1 MTFPF
6 SGAIPGLFSGS
17 RLNET
22 IWANADEETSS
33 WSTYPTGA
41 TTNTYVAVNSASDSV
56 WVWLRSGQEIYA
68 ESEGSRTLRYD
79 MQTPSGDPS
88 PNQNVD
94 LVVRCQR
101 YDSAGA
107 SAPSSATVTI
117 NLFENNSQVTG
128 GGGTAQQVT
137 AANNAGAADYTHRL
151 STTAINNVSNWANV
165 EIDASFAAS
174 GIDTSEPEMYV
185 TYRVYQ
191 VKIVFS

>member
-1 MTFPF
+1 MTFLSTFYPNQV
-6 SGAIPGLFSGS
+6 LN
-17 RLNET
+17 LNET
-22 IWANADEETSS
+22 IWANADENTVDWET
-33 WSTYPTGA
+33 YATGA
-41 TTNTYVAVNSASDSV
+41 TTNTYVAVNSANDSD
-56 WVWLRSGQEIYA
+56 WVWLHNNRVIFA
-68 ESEGSRTLRYD
+68 EAEGSRTLRYD
-79 MQTPSGDPS
+79 MQTPSGEVNPY
-88 PNQNVD
+88 QNVD

-128 GGGTAQQVT
+128 GGGSAQQVT
-137 AANNAGAADYTHRL
+137 AANNAGPADYTHRL

-185 TYRVYQ
+185 TFRVYQ